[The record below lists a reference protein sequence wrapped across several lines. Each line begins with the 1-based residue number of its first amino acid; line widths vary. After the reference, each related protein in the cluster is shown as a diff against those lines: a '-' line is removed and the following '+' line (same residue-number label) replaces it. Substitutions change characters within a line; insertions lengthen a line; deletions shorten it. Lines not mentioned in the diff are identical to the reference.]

1 MALPGD
7 INPSPAPGDPDQ
19 KSSAGQVD
27 DARRDDASD
36 QGDASGRSDEESGS
50 LPGLPKLFF
59 AAEDL
64 QEQQASG
71 QPDVGRQN
79 GRGPLTGAD
88 QPATTEQSDQPGH
101 PAVTGQS
108 GTADESGAAHRPAG
122 ADRPGSFGQP
132 GNPSQQGKPGQPG
145 ASPPTGFDPQ
155 ESFGQPPGPGLGQQR
170 RPGGPVQRPT
180 GTPARQ
186 RPGRQPDRE
195 LRQRG
200 LASLV
205 LSVLALVALLGLG
218 GDLHRGVYLLIF
230 SAVVGIASCAI
241 GITAVIKA
249 RKTGCYRPRGSIGGI
264 VLGALAALLSIP
276 ILATYLAFPHQVD
289 NYVKCLNQG
298 QSGDTEQ
305 SCMDKFYKSIH
316 LGAPGQDGRVIVQIK
331 ARSGQG

>member
-19 KSSAGQVD
+19 KSSAGQVE
-27 DARRDDASD
+27 DARPDDASD
-36 QGDASGRSDEESGS
+36 QGDASGRSDQESGS

-79 GRGPLTGAD
+79 GRSPLTGAD

-132 GNPSQQGKPGQPG
+132 GNPAQPG
-145 ASPPTGFDPQ
+145 ETRATRRQPADGIRPA
-155 ESFGQPPGPGLGQQR
+155 GQLRPATRTRARSAAPPGRPCPDGR
-170 RPGGPVQRPT
+170 RADPRDRGRAGSQIANS
-180 GTPARQ
+180 GSAR
-186 RPGRQPDRE
+186 
-195 LRQRG
+195 

-230 SAVVGIASCAI
+230 SAVVGIASCVI
-241 GITAVIKA
+241 GITAVREGEEDRLLPAA
-249 RKTGCYRPRGSIGGI
+249 RLDRRDRARCAGRPVVDPDPRDLPGFPASGGQ
-264 VLGALAALLSIP
+264 LR
-276 ILATYLAFPHQVD
+276 QVPEPEP
-289 NYVKCLNQG
+289 VRR
-298 QSGDTEQ
+298 
-305 SCMDKFYKSIH
+305 H
-316 LGAPGQDGRVIVQIK
+316 
-331 ARSGQG
+331 